1 MAQIIPGVPP
11 PALTPPQIE
20 TLGKIVNAV
29 REVVRLRTELVDQ
42 AMEAHKKILI
52 EAAKTIAADVTV
64 YTQNE
69 FVVGQIDKVL
79 EESVGTLE
87 RELGIGDE
95 QQG

>member
-42 AMEAHKKILI
+42 AM
-52 EAAKTIAADVTV
+52 AANPKSVQDFLAGKQAAA
-64 YTQNE
+64 QAL
-69 FVVGQIDKVL
+69 VGQVMKLSRGKADPQLAGKLVAEKL
-79 EESVGTLE
+79 AARKG
-87 RELGIGDE
+87 
-95 QQG
+95 